1 MGIMRKAL
9 FVATFGVSGLV
20 FKDNSKKERTTKT
33 AAKQVRPKQAKSTRP
48 RPRTTRR
55 PAPRA
60 AGTTNELERL
70 ADLYG
75 REALTDEEF
84 AAAKAKILGT
94 SPVPPRARREP
105 AAFPAIEAN
114 IATARNLADLA
125 GNDRGPSA
133 ATISGD

>member
-1 MGIMRKAL
+1 MGLMRKAL
-9 FVATFGVSGLV
+9 FIGTFGVSGLV
-20 FKDNSKKERTTKT
+20 FKDNSKKQRTAK
-33 AAKQVRPKQAKSTRP
+33 AASKQPRPKQAKSTRS

-55 PAPRA
+55 STPRPAS
-60 AGTTNELERL
+60 TTGELERL

-75 REALTDEEF
+75 RDALTDEEF

-94 SPVPPRARREP
+94 SPTPPEAHREP

-114 IATARNLADLA
+114 IASARNLADLA
-125 GNDRGPSA
+125 GNDRGPSV